1 METNI
6 GSTDR
11 AVRLV
16 VGTVLAVSGVA
27 VLAGVSSLGPVV
39 GGVALL
45 LGAILVGTALANV
58 CLLYELVG
66 VDTT

>member
-1 METNI
+1 MKSNI

-11 AVRLV
+11 TVRLV

-27 VLAGVSSLGPVV
+27 VFAGVSSLGPVV

-45 LGAILVGTALANV
+45 LGAVLLGTALANV